1 LTLARINLAMLVFNL
16 LPAFPLD
23 GGRIYRDVLGAVAP
37 RAVAIRIIAVL
48 GVVVGLWSA
57 LAGLRTDIVLLLIG
71 AQIAIINWAILKQ
84 PVEAEDR

>member
-1 LTLARINLAMLVFNL
+1 MLARINLAMLVFNL

-23 GGRIYRDVLGAVAP
+23 GGRIYRDMLATLMS
-37 RAVAIRIIAVL
+37 RAYAIRTIALL

-57 LAGLRTDIVLLLIG
+57 FAGFKYSLVMLLIG

-84 PVEAEDR
+84 PIAAEDR